1 MDKKRLEEIKVM
13 VDNAR
18 KNLAEEIKTIRE
30 KQERLRRHQ
39 LLLKAL
45 GEVLK
50 ENADF
55 KRQYE
60 SKLAELSQKEETA
73 KQGKP

>member
-1 MDKKRLEEIKVM
+1 MDKKQLKEMRVMANKARKSLSEERKTLEESKEQIENLMLVM
-13 VDNAR
+13 
-18 KNLAEEIKTIRE
+18 
-30 KQERLRRHQ
+30 
-39 LLLKAL
+39 KAL
-45 GEVLK
+45 DELLN

-55 KRQYE
+55 RKQFE